1 MTKLRKLPK
10 LALSPRALRQSLPPA
25 VVRPRGGGDGVP
37 LQVVMPEDLLRALKV
52 KAATEGLTVRALV
65 LRALRDAGYPVEL
78 TELGDRRRPK

>member
-1 MTKLRKLPK
+1 
-10 LALSPRALRQSLPPA
+10 
-25 VVRPRGGGDGVP
+25 
-37 LQVVMPEDLLRALKV
+37 MPEDLLRALKV